1 MAEAKYNPYSDDKQL
16 MCYAAG
22 LVSDDKGSKSEQ
34 EEEESQSGDV
44 STQAEPAQRETLIT
58 MEFNLQGLTNP

>member
-1 MAEAKYNPYSDDKQL
+1 

-22 LVSDDKGSKSEQ
+22 LVSDDKGSESEQ